1 MVTHAQPVHRRTE
14 LGPRRPVG
22 RVYGG
27 CYFAMFGGVIGAVAS
42 DWGEV
47 AEA

>member
-1 MVTHAQPVHRRTE
+1 MPNRFTGEPSWVRA
-14 LGPRRPVG
+14 GFVG
-22 RVYGG
+22 RAYGG
-27 CYFAMFGGVIGAVAS
+27 CYFAMFGGVIGAVAR